1 MRQWVYDVQDTAIA
15 WLPAGFRLFLAIIL
29 ALASY
34 PTPEPYNMVILI
46 AAVAALTLRS
56 TKTQKSKGD

>member
-1 MRQWVYDVQDTAIA
+1 
-15 WLPAGFRLFLAIIL
+15 LAIIL